1 MSVASRSNIPLNR
14 PGRRRDAAHR
24 RDLAWIAS
32 LVHRLSGL
40 GLAIFLPMHFMVLA
54 LALNGPQALDG
65 FLQWTHQPVVKLA
78 EAGLVALLV
87 AHLLGGL
94 RLLAIEFLPWRGSQK
109 AATIASL
116 ALSVVA
122 GVWFLVQAL

>member
-1 MSVASRSNIPLNR
+1 MSVASRSNIPLHR

-24 RDLAWIAS
+24 RDLGWIATV
-32 LVHRLSGL
+32 VHRLSGL

-87 AHLLGGL
+87 VHLLGGL

-116 ALSVVA
+116 ALSVLA

>member
-1 MSVASRSNIPLNR
+1 MTIASRSNIPLNS

-24 RDLAWIAS
+24 RDLSWLAS

-40 GLAIFLPMHFMVLA
+40 ALAIFLPMHFMVLA

-87 AHLLGGL
+87 VHLLGGL

-116 ALSVVA
+116 ALSVLA